1 MEQVSNL
8 TWHIKMGCK
17 IKDISMEDKIIN
29 SREENIG
36 EYFCDLMGKKT
47 YYKHPVYNSLVKTW

>member
-1 MEQVSNL
+1 MEQVSDL
-8 TWHIKMGCK
+8 TWHIKVDCK
-17 IKDISMEDKIIN
+17 IKGIIVEDKIIN

-36 EYFCDLMGKKT
+36 ECFCDLMGKKT